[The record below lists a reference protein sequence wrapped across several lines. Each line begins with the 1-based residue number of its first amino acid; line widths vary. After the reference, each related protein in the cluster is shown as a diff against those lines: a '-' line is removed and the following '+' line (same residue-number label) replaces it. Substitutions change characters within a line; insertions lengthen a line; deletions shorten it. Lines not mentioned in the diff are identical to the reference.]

1 MENFNLKKYL
11 AENKLI
17 KENENGSQHHIDEID
32 DDLMYGDFE
41 TEEEVDSFLDGIIAG
56 IEEIRAR
63 YKEGMDDE
71 ESEYGRLR
79 GEMESEEFKDEYQ
92 AKLDKLNSG
101 GTGAGFDHS
110 PHDL

>member
-1 MENFNLKKYL
+1 MKNFDLKKYL

-17 KENENGSQHHIDEID
+17 KENEDGSQHHIDQID

-41 TEEEVDSFLDGIIAG
+41 TAEDVDGYLDNIIAG
-56 IEEIRAR
+56 IEELRIR

-79 GEMESEEFKDEYQ
+79 GEMEDDDEFYSK
-92 AKLDKLNSG
+92 
-101 GTGAGFDHS
+101 
-110 PHDL
+110 